1 MKKQYGVPMNTYGHI
16 LPKASQIVR
25 IPKLSKEARKRLKW
39 LDWYAAHNNNAR
51 LTCRHFGLSPDVFYR
66 WKNRFNPY
74 DLSTLEDN
82 KITRTPHRVREA
94 ETDPGTVKR
103 IKEIREAYPRWG
115 KKKIWRILEREGLDT
130 TISTVGRTLT
140 RPREKGQ
147 LKEPAAVTSKLLRLK
162 RKRKTR
168 FHALPRDWDYVPKGP
183 GDLIQIDTV
192 YVYAMSGT
200 KRFQFT
206 ACDYIS
212 KMTARCASTKATSNS
227 AAKII
232 DILEE
237 RLPFNI
243 KAIQIDGGSEF
254 KAVFETEC
262 QKRGIILFVL
272 PPHSPKLNGM
282 VERMQRTSREEIYD
296 ILDWPD
302 TINELN
308 QLLEVQDKTYNTI
321 RPHDSLDLLTPYE
334 YYLANINKSKC
345 VRA

>member
-16 LPKASQIVR
+16 LPKASQMAR
-25 IPKLSKEARKRLKW
+25 IPMLSKSAKKRLKW

-74 DLSTLEDN
+74 DLLTLEDD
-82 KITRTPHRVREA
+82 KITRTPHKVRKP
-94 ETDPGTVKR
+94 ETDPAVIKR
-103 IKEIREAYPRWG
+103 VKEIREAYPRWG
-115 KKKIWRILEREGLDT
+115 KKKIWKILDREGIRAT
-130 TISTVGRTLT
+130 VSTVGRTLT
-140 RPREKGQ
+140 RLRAHGR
-147 LKEPAAVTSKLLRLK
+147 LKEPDAVISKLRRLK
-162 RKRKTR
+162 CKRKPR
-168 FHALPRDWDYVPKGP
+168 FHALPRDWDYKPIYP

-192 YVYAMSGT
+192 YVYTMNGT
-200 KRFQFT
+200 KRYQFT
-206 ACDYIS
+206 ACDYVS
-212 KMTARCASTKATSNS
+212 KMTARCASTRATSSS

-237 RLPFNI
+237 RLPFRI

-254 KAVFETEC
+254 KAVFESEC

-308 QLLEVQDKTYNTI
+308 QLLKEQDRIYNTI

-334 YYLANINKSKC
+334 YYLAVINKSRC
-345 VRA
+345 VRV

>member
-16 LPKASQIVR
+16 LPKASQIAR
-25 IPKLSKEARKRLKW
+25 IPKLSKEAKKRLKW
-39 LDWYAAHNNNAR
+39 LDWYTAHNNNAR

-74 DLSTLEDN
+74 DLSTLEDD
-82 KITRTPHRVREA
+82 KITRTPHKTRNP
-94 ETDPGTVKR
+94 ETDASVVKR
-103 IKEIREAYPRWG
+103 IKAIRENYPRWG
-115 KKKIWRILEREGLDT
+115 KKKIWKILEREGVAT

-140 RPREKGQ
+140 RLREKGQ
-147 LKEPAAVTSKLLRLK
+147 LKEPAAVTSKFLRLK

-168 FHALPRDWDYVPKGP
+168 FHALPRDWDYVPERP

-192 YVYAMSGT
+192 YVYAMNGT

-206 ACDYIS
+206 ACDYVS
-212 KMTARCASTKATSNS
+212 KMTARCASTRATSSS

-254 KAVFETEC
+254 RAVFETEC

-308 QLLEVQDKTYNTI
+308 QLLEKQDKIYNTI

-345 VRA
+345 VRV

>member
-1 MKKQYGVPMNTYGHI
+1 MIKCTIGSKTV
-16 LPKASQIVR
+16 
-25 IPKLSKEARKRLKW
+25 LSKKRLKW
-39 LDWYAAHNNNAR
+39 LDWYAGHGENAR

-74 DLSTLEDN
+74 DLSTLEDD
-82 KITRTPHRVREA
+82 KITRTPHKVRKP
-94 ETDPGTVKR
+94 ETDPRIVKR

-115 KKKIWRILEREGLDT
+115 KKKIAKILERED
-130 TISTVGRTLT
+130 IEVKVSTVGRTLT
-140 RPREKGQ
+140 RLRERGQ
-147 LKEPAAVTSKLLRLK
+147 LKEPAAVTSKLMRLK
-162 RKRKTR
+162 CRKRRSR
-168 FHALPRDWDYVPKGP
+168 FHALPRDWNYIPTSP

-192 YVYAMSGT
+192 YVYTMNGT
-200 KRFQFT
+200 KRYQFT

-212 KMTARCASTKATSNS
+212 KMTARCASTRSTSSS

-237 RLPFNI
+237 RLPFEI

-254 KAVFETEC
+254 KAVFESEC

-302 TINELN
+302 TIPELN
-308 QLLEVQDKTYNTI
+308 QLLKEQDRIYNTI

-334 YYLANINKSKC
+334 YYLAVTNKSEC
-345 VRA
+345 VRV